1 MKRIG
6 LLALKGLLVL
16 VPVGVAMAQPSR
28 YEECR
33 EEAQQISGYKGEET
47 QSLLK
52 GAVRGG
58 LGGAALGAAGGWI
71 TDSKASKT
79 AKRGAAL
86 GALIGGVRA
95 ASKNKDVEEKRETY
109 ERALDRCLSRSSD

>member
-1 MKRIG
+1 MTRIG

-16 VPVGVAMAQPSR
+16 MPAGAAMAQTSR
-28 YEECR
+28 YDECR
-33 EEAQQISGYKGEET
+33 QEAQQISGYQGEDS
-47 QSLLK
+47 QSFLK

-95 ASKNKDVEEKRETY
+95 ASKNKDIEAKRETY